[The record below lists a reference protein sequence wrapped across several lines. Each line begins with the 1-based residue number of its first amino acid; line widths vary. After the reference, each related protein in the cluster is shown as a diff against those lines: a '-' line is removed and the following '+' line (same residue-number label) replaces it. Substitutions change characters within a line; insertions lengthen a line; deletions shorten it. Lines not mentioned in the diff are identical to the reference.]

1 MNENAKYI
9 IKKIF
14 TSWITKLV
22 LTCILGV
29 FLVLIF
35 GFVTYKDEGNNRWCN
50 SCFVTF
56 FIIFGLGAFSLLN
69 NFGTFDLL
77 GYSFSNLFS
86 VIIHKDEKKYV
97 DAIDYRNKRK
107 DIRYSNR
114 FTYFVY
120 FGVSLVFLITAIILL
135 FTQVKVAA

>member
-1 MNENAKYI
+1 MSENAKYI

-14 TSWITKLV
+14 TSRITKLV

-29 FLVLIF
+29 SLVLIF
-35 GFVTYKDEGNNRWCN
+35 GFVTYKDEGNNQWCN
-50 SCFVTF
+50 ACFVTF

-107 DIRYSNR
+107 DIRFSNR

-135 FTQVKVAA
+135 FTQAKVVA